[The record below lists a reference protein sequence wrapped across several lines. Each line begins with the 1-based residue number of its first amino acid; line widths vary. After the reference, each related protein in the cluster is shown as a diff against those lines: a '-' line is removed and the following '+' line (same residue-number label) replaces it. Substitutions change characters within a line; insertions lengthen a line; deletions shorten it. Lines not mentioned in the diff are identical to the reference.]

1 MQFKFDNPKV
11 EKIITD
17 TKVLQKKVGLEIGKS
32 IKKRLNHLEAA
43 DNFNEYLTRI
53 GLGNPHP
60 LSGNLDRCYSISV
73 TANFRLVIEPESESL
88 DMDSL
93 KVCKNIIIKGVLE
106 YHDGKNEWIIP

>member
-1 MQFKFDNPKV
+1 MQFKYDNLKV

-43 DNFNEYLTRI
+43 DNFNEYLTKI

-60 LSGNLDRCYSISV
+60 LSGSLGGCYSISV
-73 TANFRLVIEPESESL
+73 TANYRLVVEPESNSL
-88 DMDSL
+88 DMESL